1 MKTTRYALII
11 DACYCG
17 INSIEGTY
25 KTLYDAILAARDW
38 IDEHLSDS
46 DYYADYVQE
55 FFDNDFQYIDCILNI
70 DGFELED

>member
-11 DACYCG
+11 DGCYCG
-17 INSIEGTY
+17 INTIEGIY

-38 IDEHLSDS
+38 IDEHLYNDTH
-46 DYYADYVQE
+46 YGEYVQE
-55 FFDNDFQYIDCILNI
+55 FFDNDFQYIEGILNI

>member
-11 DACYCG
+11 DGCYCG

-25 KTLYDAILAARDW
+25 STLYDAILAARDW
-38 IDEHLSDS
+38 IDEHLLDS
-46 DYYADYVQE
+46 THYADYVQE
-55 FFDNDFQYIDCILNI
+55 FFDNDFQYIEGILNI

>member
-17 INSIEGTY
+17 INTIEGTY
-25 KTLYDAILAARDW
+25 KTLYEAILAARDW

-46 DYYADYVQE
+46 KYYGEYVQE
-55 FFDNDFQYIDCILNI
+55 FFDNDFQYIDSILNI